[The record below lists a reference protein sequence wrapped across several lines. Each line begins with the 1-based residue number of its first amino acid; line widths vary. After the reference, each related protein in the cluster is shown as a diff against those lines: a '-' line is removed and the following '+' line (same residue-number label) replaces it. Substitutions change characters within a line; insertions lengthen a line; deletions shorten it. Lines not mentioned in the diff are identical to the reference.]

1 MDLLVKVLRHAEGLP
16 LPKYQTSG
24 SAGMDLLAAVSQN
37 VVIEPGEAKL
47 IPTGL
52 SIAMPSGYNAE
63 IRSRSGLALKN
74 QVIVLNSPGTIDS
87 DYRGEVQ
94 VILMNLG
101 KERFVVERGMRI
113 AQMIIS
119 RYEIAEI
126 KVVEE
131 LPDTVRDSGG
141 FGSTGLK

>member
-1 MDLLVKVLRHAEGLP
+1 MDLLVKVLRNAEGLP
-16 LPKYQTSG
+16 LPKYQTFG
-24 SAGMDLLAAVSQN
+24 SAGMDLLAAVNESIS
-37 VVIEPGEAKL
+37 IEPGESKL

-52 SIAMPSGYNAE
+52 SIAIPLTYSAE

>member
-24 SAGMDLLAAVSQN
+24 SAGMDLLAAVSKN
-37 VVIEPGEAKL
+37 VVIEPGEVKL

-52 SIAMPSGYNAE
+52 SIAMPAGYNAE
-63 IRSRSGLALKN
+63 IRSRSGLSLKN
-74 QVIVLNSPGTIDS
+74 QVIVLNAPGTIDS

-94 VILMNLG
+94 VILMNIG

-119 RYEIAEI
+119 RYETAEI
-126 KVVEE
+126 NLVEE
-131 LPDTVRDSGG
+131 LPESVRDSGG